1 MVSRKIPL
9 FFRASKDLL
18 DLTGGIS
25 GVFKTLRRI
34 SQKEGPRGLVRVLS
48 LALRTVSG
56 RARPSSHDF
65 REWYTEVGLGKSR
78 HKIIENG
85 PLISVVMPTFDPP
98 LKFLRSAVDS
108 VLAQS
113 YSNWELCIA
122 DDASTNP
129 EIKKYLRTLPAL
141 DSRIKVIFCES
152 NGHISK
158 ATNAAVAISS
168 GEYLA
173 FLDHDDYLP
182 THSLNS
188 IAKAVDSN
196 PSAKLF
202 YSDEAHIN
210 SNGEILSGHIKGGL
224 NRELALAY
232 NYFCH
237 LSVYETKLLN
247 SLGGLRVG
255 TEGAQ
260 DYDLALRA
268 LEVLS
273 DSEIVHVP
281 EILYFWRVFPGS
293 TAYNIDAKPYARQ
306 AGINAVVDHLART
319 NRRGQVGPSPD
330 LETAN
335 RVSFELLDPTSE
347 VSIIIPTRDNGA
359 VLRKCIHSIRALSTH
374 KNYEILIVDN
384 GSHDPETLQIIREL
398 GASENSTVLVVD
410 EPFNYSRLN
419 NLAATKAKGNFLLLL
434 NDDTEVITPNW
445 MEELM
450 SFAQFDEIGAVGARL
465 WYENDTLQHGG
476 VILGLGSV
484 AGHSHRHLSKN
495 EVGYMGRGVLHQ
507 NFSAVTGACL
517 MIKRADF
524 EQVGGLTESLT
535 IGYND
540 VDLCLKLTELG
551 KRNVWTPYAELIH
564 YESLSRGY
572 DTSPEKIQR
581 ALEETEYMVKSW
593 GNRIN
598 ADPYFSPNFSR
609 NHEDYSLSSAVK
621 P

>member
-1 MVSRKIPL
+1 MGSRKIPL
-9 FFRASKDLL
+9 FFRSFKDLL
-18 DLTGGIS
+18 DITGGIS

-34 SQKEGPRGLVRVLS
+34 NQKEGARGLLRVLS
-48 LALRTVSG
+48 LALRTISG

-65 REWYTEVGLGKSR
+65 REWYKEVGLGKSR
-78 HKIIENG
+78 HEIIENG
-85 PLISVVMPTFDPP
+85 ALISVVMPTFDPP
-98 LKFLRSAVDS
+98 LKFLRSAVES
-108 VLAQS
+108 VLAQT

-122 DDASTNP
+122 DDASSNP
-129 EIKKYLRTLPAL
+129 EILKYLVTLPAL
-141 DSRIKVIFCES
+141 DSRIKVVFCEN

-158 ATNAAVAISS
+158 ATNAALAISS
-168 GEYLA
+168 GKYVA

-182 THSLNS
+182 PHSLNS
-188 IAKAVDSN
+188 IAKAVGSN
-196 PSAKLF
+196 PTAKLF

-210 SNGEILSGHIKGGL
+210 SKGELLSGHIKGGV

-237 LSVYETKLLN
+237 LSVYEAQLLN
-247 SLGGLRVG
+247 SLGGLKIG

-268 LEVLS
+268 LEILA
-273 DSEIVHVP
+273 DNEIVHIP
-281 EILYFWRVFPGS
+281 EVLYFWRVFPGS

-319 NRRGQVGPSPD
+319 NRRGLVTPAPD
-330 LETAN
+330 LESAN
-335 RVSFELLDPTSE
+335 RVSFDLVDPTSE

-359 VLRKCIHSIRALSTH
+359 VLRKCVHSIRSLSTH

-384 GSHDPETLQIIREL
+384 GSQDEETLAIIQEL
-398 GASENSTVLVVD
+398 GAYEDLKVLVVD

-419 NLAATKAKGNFLLLL
+419 NIAAKEAKGDFLLLL
-434 NDDTEVITPNW
+434 NDDTEVMTQNW

-450 SFAQFDEIGAVGARL
+450 SFAQFNEIGAVGARL
-465 WYENDTLQHGG
+465 WYDNDTLQHGG
-476 VILGLGSV
+476 VILGIGSV

-495 EVGYMGRGVLHQ
+495 NIGYMGRGVLHQ

-540 VDLCLKLTELG
+540 VDLCLKLRELG

-572 DTSPEKIQR
+572 DTSPQKIQR
-581 ALEETEYMVKSW
+581 ALEETEYMVKTW
-593 GNRIN
+593 GNLIS

-609 NHEDYSLSSAVK
+609 NHEDYSLSSAAK